1 MQAGLIFYQAHRTF
15 ENKITAERFLS
26 SAGCPLADTR
36 AVPDSR
42 GLFGALSTLLH
53 TCDLVLVV
61 SAAAGGL
68 YGENEPLASAQLFGR
83 LGVETGPGGPQGVL
97 RLRVD
102 AGCADLL
109 ESAGSAVFVRPD
121 EPGPLAALLAAG
133 RKRLARK
140 FGAGFAEEDAG
151 PAAGLSA
158 RLLEQAV
165 EESLGSAD
173 APVGR

>member
-1 MQAGLIFYQAHRTF
+1 M
-15 ENKITAERFLS
+15 
-26 SAGCPLADTR
+26 
-36 AVPDSR
+36 
-42 GLFGALSTLLH
+42 
-53 TCDLVLVV
+53 
-61 SAAAGGL
+61 
-68 YGENEPLASAQLFGR
+68 
-83 LGVETGPGGPQGVL
+83 
-97 RLRVD
+97 D

-109 ESAGSAVFVRPD
+109 ESAGSAVFVLPD

-165 EESLGSAD
+165 EEIVRRMPSQVDFRTAGQVIEEVSHGKA
-173 APVGR
+173 VH